1 MNKLHW
7 CFELVNK
14 TNRRIGIAV
23 SYSIPLLGLLLVFEI
38 IMRYVFNRPTTWV
51 HDISQFLFGIGY
63 MLGAGYTLLIDGHA
77 NMDML
82 YNRFG
87 EKGRALLNT
96 LSGVLFLFFMSILI
110 WKCGIMAW
118 DSLKYKEVLTQ
129 SSFEPPIYPMK
140 IILFIGCLLLGLQ
153 GVVKLL
159 ENILVLFGMELDL
172 KTKD

>member
-1 MNKLHW
+1 MIKLYR
-7 CFELVNK
+7 CFELISKINK
-14 TNRRIGIAV
+14 KIGIVV

-38 IMRYVFNRPTTWV
+38 IMRYVFNRPTIWV

-63 MLGAGYTLLIDGHA
+63 MLGAGYTLLVDGHA

-87 EKGRALLNT
+87 KKGQALLDT
-96 LSGVLFLFFMSILI
+96 FSGALFLFFMGILI
-110 WKCGIMAW
+110 WKCGIIAW

-129 SSFEPPIYPMK
+129 SVFEPPIYPMK
-140 IILFIGCLLLGLQ
+140 IILLIGCLLLGLQ
-153 GVVKLL
+153 GLVKFI
-159 ENILVLFGMELDL
+159 ENALMLFGISMDL